1 MTSGQL
7 KAFIEKIKG
16 DEALRL
22 RLKEVQSEADWCAIA
37 KEEGFNVNI
46 DEYQKCF
53 DEISEEELEGVAGG
67 GSWFKQK
74 RCHFDSQHYIYEC

>member
-1 MTSGQL
+1 MTSDQL
-7 KAFIEKIKG
+7 KAFIEKAKG

-22 RLKEVQSEADWCAIA
+22 RLKGVQSEADWCAIA
-37 KEEGFNVNI
+37 KEEGFNVSI

-67 GSWFKQK
+67 ASWWKKK
-74 RCHFDSQHYIYEC
+74 RCHFGSKHYIYEC